1 VRTVCEPIFNKPLKD
16 ISFAQ
21 VLLRLFETARR
32 FDMQVQPQLI
42 LLQKTLFNIEGLGRQ
57 LYPELDLW
65 QTAQPYL
72 RKWMRQRI
80 SPRAMLRRV
89 RAQLPDVLLALQQVP
104 QIFQTAVR
112 DAAEGNLRLQVEQRA
127 LTELRD
133 EMRRSHR
140 RRDTTVAAAVLW
152 VSGLVWLAIATRDAW
167 LGWVQMSAA
176 IVLFVYTRSRK
187 THGD

>member
-1 VRTVCEPIFNKPLKD
+1 VRTVCEPIFNKPLKE

-57 LYPELDLW
+57 LYPDLDLW

-72 RKWMRQRI
+72 RRWLRERM
-80 SPRAMLRRV
+80 SPRAVLRRA

-112 DAAEGNLRLQVEQRA
+112 EAAEGRRVPMEQVGA
-127 LTELRD
+127 ELRD
-133 EMRRSHR
+133 EMRRSGS
-140 RRDTTVAAAVLW
+140 RRDATIAAAVLW
-152 VSGLVWLAIATRDAW
+152 VSGSLWLALSTQIAW
-167 LGWVQMSAA
+167 LGWLEMIAA
-176 IVLFVYTRSRK
+176 IVLFVWSRSSPSRRA
-187 THGD
+187 